1 MIQATTMT
9 ELEQALFPKA
19 IPDEVVKELLFAMF
33 RIEREFGIG
42 GNDDPPAAFI
52 LAAEN
57 EEEQKQAAKE
67 FGLHG
72 REPDDS
78 NLLYADAHSLWLSL
92 VYADEGGGE
101 INLFVR
107 HARERENDTHTARN
121 APL

>member
-19 IPDEVVKELLFAMF
+19 VPDDVVKELLFAMF
-33 RIEREFGIG
+33 RIECEFGEN
-42 GNDDPPAAFI
+42 GNVPPVAFV
-52 LAAEN
+52 LVAESG
-57 EEEQKQAAKE
+57 EEHTMLMQE
-67 FGLHG
+67 FGLNG

-78 NLLYADAHSLWLSL
+78 GLLYADAHAMWLSF

-101 INLFVR
+101 VNLFVR
-107 HARERENDTHTARN
+107 HARERENDTHTPRN

>member
-33 RIEREFGIG
+33 RIEREFGQS
-42 GNDDPPAAFI
+42 GNDDPPVAFV
-52 LAAEN
+52 LVAEN
-57 EEEQKQAAKE
+57 GEEHTILMQE

-78 NLLYADAHSLWLSL
+78 GLLYADAHSMWLSF

-101 INLFVR
+101 VNLFVR

>member
-9 ELEQALFPKA
+9 ELEQALFMKA
-19 IPDEVVKELLFAMF
+19 FPDEIVKEALFSMY
-33 RIEREFGIG
+33 RIEREFGVD
-42 GNDDPPAAFI
+42 GNFPPVAFV
-52 LAAEN
+52 LVAESG
-57 EEEQKQAAKE
+57 EEHTMLMQE

-78 NLLYADAHSLWLSL
+78 GLLYADAYSMWLSF

-107 HARERENDTHTARN
+107 HARECENDTLSARN
-121 APL
+121 TPL